1 VFFFIFHQAQLNCG
15 GGKAMKHGN
24 NYMDTFEEYRLYIES
39 LYRSKTVLQRD
50 NFISQT
56 GWKEFIPL
64 VDDDAARFLQLIL
77 QLKRPLKIL
86 EIGTSLGFSTT
97 SMALA
102 AQQYGG
108 SIITI
113 EFDADV
119 AEQAQ
124 KNFRQTGVDD
134 TIQLLRSDALQIVPN
149 FPDAYFDMIF
159 QDVDKRLYP
168 VLLDDCV
175 RILKSGGVLVGDDAL
190 FPVMALDEKW
200 KDQIAPMREFN
211 ELVAASP
218 QLDSM
223 LLPVGDGMM
232 VAVKR

>member
-1 VFFFIFHQAQLNCG
+1 
-15 GGKAMKHGN
+15 MKHGN